1 MNLSTG
7 LSGTS
12 VINMRAFD
20 PDLVGSIFTRV
31 DLSWSREAR
40 AKFVV
45 SSMGDLSLIRS
56 RHSAVNSKSRR
67 LERHM
72 RAGDESYY
80 FACMPLEGGVEVR
93 HLGRESL
100 MERKCELK
108 TSHLTLIKSTEEYE
122 IAMSDQLDAIWL
134 RIPARQL
141 RAHAISVDELLGR
154 PLDVQGGLGYVA
166 KQMMCCA
173 TSETQNLA
181 DRGARIFSQSLL
193 SFLGEVID
201 TNLGTHSVASSIGRR
216 KILKRAQDYIEEHI
230 HDEDLSPAQIAQGI
244 GISGRYLSEVFS
256 AEGSSPMRWVR
267 ERRLELCRMELDR
280 KKGGQQ
286 LICEIAYSMG
296 FTNVSSFNRAFKAH
310 FGLSP
315 RDLIA
320 QNAPEAKGA
329 C

>member
-1 MNLSTG
+1 MNA
-7 LSGTS
+7 LSGPSGPS
-12 VINMRAFD
+12 VINMRSFD

-31 DLSWSREAR
+31 EMSWSREAR
-40 AKFVV
+40 AKFLV
-45 SSMGDLSLIRS
+45 SAIGDLSLIRS
-56 RHSAVNSKSRR
+56 RHTAVNSRSRR

-72 RAGDESYY
+72 TPGDEGYY
-80 FACMPLEGGVEVR
+80 FALMPLDGGVEIR
-93 HLGRESL
+93 HIGRETL
-100 MERKCELK
+100 GGRACEVR
-108 TSHLTLIKSTEEYE
+108 TSHLTLLKTSEEYE
-122 IAMSDQLDAIWL
+122 IAMSDTLDAIWL
-134 RIPARQL
+134 RIPARLL
-141 RAHAISVDELLGR
+141 RAHAFAVDDLLGR
-154 PLDVQGGLGYVA
+154 PLDVEGGLGYVA
-166 KQMMCCA
+166 KRMMCCA
-173 TSETQNLA
+173 MVDNRGPM

-201 TNLGTHSVASSIGRR
+201 SNLGLHSAAASLGRR

-230 HDEDLSPAQIAQGI
+230 HDDELSPAQIAQGV
-244 GISGRYLSEVFS
+244 GISGRYLSEIFA

-267 ERRLELCRMELDR
+267 QRRLELCRQELDR

-320 QNAPEAKGA
+320 QDGA
-329 C
+329 GA